1 MMHNIIQNP
10 RNSFKKKFLLTEN
23 SNLMKKKK
31 LEILATNED
40 LTYNKIST
48 RLNDFPNNYGETED
62 IINPKWKKL
71 DNINS
76 NKKQSLIVSNFNN
89 FKTATPK
96 RNFIKERNN
105 FSKIKDDNSFYNKTG
120 NFFGLPQKESF
131 RRINTSIINKNRDSS
146 NRTSYGHRFNK
157 NYNLFNTEGNGYIS
171 DINIRKSI
179 RKRNFDNYIR
189 TKELINLNNILKEQ
203 NRDLRQDLRQMKLK
217 FKEML
222 KYQNDLENNNR
233 ELLYDN
239 NNMLM
244 EMRQLENELDNYKN
258 ISLNELETKSNKIKK
273 LNEEIIRM
281 KNMLAIKNDKKINN
295 LAYNNNQYRSQLNYN
310 NNDYYSSEEIK
321 DLDINEEN
329 EYENN
334 KYNNNNKLLKKIN
347 ELFNQINILQNEK
360 KNLMLARQ
368 KKEQLLNQKINNLIQ
383 ERKKYIDIISNL
395 KKELKNSNKNN
406 LNANENETKQLQEKI
421 ILLQNEN
428 NSLKEKIIIID
439 KNLKEIIIER
449 NNLIK
454 ENRDLKKI
462 QTSLSLKL
470 NTSYNN
476 FVEESKQL
484 ISQINE
490 KDKQLDFYKLHL
502 NNPQNNDQISQENN
516 NLKQKIIELQ
526 NMNKTLK
533 EANIRL
539 EKENL
544 KISSKMEN
552 HASIGAEEKK
562 INSENDEFNN
572 KIIKENN
579 ERENQL
585 AKENAKL
592 KEDIQLIKIWQ
603 DEGLINTLE
612 NLKDELK
619 DKDKQIQ
626 KLIEDNKNL
635 RNSISKQNLNYI
647 NNFNSNNEDEEEKEI
662 ELINNPFRPSM
673 NSQGLNDADKI
684 KLYKERIKEFRQI
697 NESDKMQIQELK
709 KDIKNLLIKIN
720 YCSTFGG
727 QLKDI
732 NEFFYLL
739 NQILIS
745 CKPQKKEQKD
755 ALEKILSIKNN
766 FHSLNNNNYNF
777 N

>member
-1 MMHNIIQNP
+1 M
-10 RNSFKKKFLLTEN
+10 
-23 SNLMKKKK
+23 
-31 LEILATNED
+31 
-40 LTYNKIST
+40 
-48 RLNDFPNNYGETED
+48 
-62 IINPKWKKL
+62 
-71 DNINS
+71 
-76 NKKQSLIVSNFNN
+76 
-89 FKTATPK
+89 
-96 RNFIKERNN
+96 
-105 FSKIKDDNSFYNKTG
+105 
-120 NFFGLPQKESF
+120 
-131 RRINTSIINKNRDSS
+131 
-146 NRTSYGHRFNK
+146 RF
-157 NYNLFNTEGNGYIS
+157 
-171 DINIRKSI
+171 
-179 RKRNFDNYIR
+179 
-189 TKELINLNNILKEQ
+189 
-203 NRDLRQDLRQMKLK
+203 
-217 FKEML
+217 
-222 KYQNDLENNNR
+222 
-233 ELLYDN
+233 
-239 NNMLM
+239 
-244 EMRQLENELDNYKN
+244 
-258 ISLNELETKSNKIKK
+258 
-273 LNEEIIRM
+273 
-281 KNMLAIKNDKKINN
+281 
-295 LAYNNNQYRSQLNYN
+295 
-310 NNDYYSSEEIK
+310 
-321 DLDINEEN
+321 
-329 EYENN
+329 

-647 NNFNSNNEDEEEKEI
+647 NNFNNNNEDEEEKEI

-709 KDIKNLLIKIN
+709 KDIKNLSIKIN